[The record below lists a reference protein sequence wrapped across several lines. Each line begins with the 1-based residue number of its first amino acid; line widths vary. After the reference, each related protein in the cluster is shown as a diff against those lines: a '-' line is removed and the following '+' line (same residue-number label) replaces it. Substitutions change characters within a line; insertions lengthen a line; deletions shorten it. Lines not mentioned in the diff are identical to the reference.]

1 MEFLLGLLL
10 VGLFVGLLIRKKGDS
25 FTDTLQS
32 GCGCLFVVIFILIVI
47 VILLL
52 LISKF

>member
-32 GCGCLFVVIFILIVI
+32 GCGCLFVGIFILVLIIV
-47 VILLL
+47 LLL
-52 LISKF
+52 LI

>member
-10 VGLFVGLLIRKKGDS
+10 LGLIVGLFIRKKGDS

-32 GCGCLFVVIFILIVI
+32 GCFSLFGLIIFTICIIILII
-47 VILLL
+47 IFA
-52 LISKF
+52 K